1 MAREA
6 ERQKAMEGYR
16 EHRQQLAAAKDK
28 TDAQKASK
36 TSCEA
41 ESHSKTS
48 YKSTE
53 LPSAPLNIIKHGNKV
68 W

>member
-16 EHRQQLAAAKDK
+16 EHRQHLASAKNK

-36 TSCEA
+36 ASCEA
-41 ESHSKTS
+41 ESHSKPS

-53 LPSAPLNIIKHGNKV
+53 LFSAPLNIIKHVNKV